1 MFARPLART
10 ARAARC
16 SARRLASSTA
26 STASSG
32 FATRATIAA
41 VGAAVVVGTAYT
53 FLPHAH
59 ADASHTTKH
68 GERIITLEELGK
80 HWQAGSLWIA
90 VDGKVYDVSEFANVH
105 PGGARILLEN
115 GGRDTTKL
123 FNAIHPPNTIRKY
136 AKEVPCVGVIDP
148 EELAALASQ
157 RTAEDD
163 RISAAREALFGV
175 DSVVALSDF
184 ERYAESLLPLH
195 AWAYYST
202 GADTEGALAEN
213 AAIFKRLFFRPRI
226 MRDVREVDTSTQF
239 LGVKSSIPVY
249 VAPTAR
255 NGLGQPEGEVAVT
268 RGAGATGVFQVLS
281 HYASRS
287 LEEVKAAACEGQQIG
302 WQVYL
307 NPDRERSREAIE
319 EAVAAGAHSIWIT
332 ADTVTLGKR
341 ETERRLNAEANP
353 APHGKPLSRER
364 QRFGVHDANMSWSDI
379 AFVRKHA
386 PGLPVVIKGVGA
398 WEDVVL
404 AYKYGADAV
413 VISNHGGRQ
422 LDFAQPPLKVL
433 YEVSKNAPQVLHRK
447 DFGIFLDGGVRHGT
461 DVLKALC
468 LGATAVGM
476 GRPFIYAA
484 TGWGSDGVEKAVEI
498 LEEEIAIGMQ
508 LLGVKTVDELGPQYL
523 DTSKI

>member
-1 MFARPLART
+1 MFARPLARA
-10 ARAARC
+10 ARAGRS
-16 SARRLASSTA
+16 SARRFVST
-26 STASSG
+26 STSTSSG
-32 FATRATIAA
+32 FTRVALAA
-41 VGAAVVVGTAYT
+41 AGAAVVAGTTYA
-53 FLPHAH
+53 FLPQAH
-59 ADASHTTKH
+59 ADALRVTKA

-80 HWQAGSLWIA
+80 HWQAGSLWVA
-90 VDGKVYDVSEFANVH
+90 VDGKVYDVSDFANIH
-105 PGGARILLEN
+105 PGGIRILLEN
-115 GGRDTTKL
+115 GGRDATKL
-123 FNAIHPPNTIRKY
+123 FHAIHPPNTIRKY

-157 RTAEDD
+157 RSAEDD
-163 RISAAREALFGV
+163 RIDAARKALFGV
-175 DSVVALSDF
+175 DSVVGISDF
-184 ERYAESLLPLH
+184 ERYAKDLLPLH

-202 GADTEGALAEN
+202 GADTEGALTEN

-226 MRDVREVDTSTQF
+226 MRDVHDVDTSTEF

-268 RGAGATGVFQVLS
+268 RGAGATGIFQVLS

-287 LEEVKAAACEGQQIG
+287 LEEVKAAAREGQQIG
-302 WQVYL
+302 WQLYL

-319 EAVAAGAHSIWIT
+319 EAVEAGAHSIWIT

-353 APHGKPLSRER
+353 APNGKPLSRER
-364 QRFGVHDANMSWSDI
+364 QRFGFSAHDTRMSWDDI
-379 AFVRKHA
+379 AFVKKHA

-413 VISNHGGRQ
+413 VLSNHGGRQ
-422 LDFAQPPLKVL
+422 LDFAQPPMKVL
-433 YEVSKNAPQVLHRK
+433 YEVNKNAPQVLHRK
-447 DFGIFLDGGVRHGT
+447 NFNIFLDGGVRHGT

-468 LGATAVGM
+468 LGATAVGL

-484 TGWGSDGVEKAVEI
+484 TGWGSDGVEKAVEL
-498 LEEEIAIGMQ
+498 LEEEITIGMQ
-508 LLGVKTVDELGPQYL
+508 LLGVTRVDQLGPQYL